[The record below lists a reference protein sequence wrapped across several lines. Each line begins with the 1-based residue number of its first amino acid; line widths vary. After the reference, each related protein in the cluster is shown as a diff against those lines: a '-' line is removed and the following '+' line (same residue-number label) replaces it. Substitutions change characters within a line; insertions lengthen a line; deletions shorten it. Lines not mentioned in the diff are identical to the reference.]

1 MTQGIANVSV
11 GEQFEGFLLIKSAEK
26 GVASNGKPFLTIIF
40 RDRSGEIDAKL
51 WEITKDDEEVFTPE
65 SVVHV
70 QGDIRQFRG
79 KAQLNVRQIRLATAA
94 DGIHPEDFME
104 KAPIPVEEM
113 QEYMTKLYLIC
124 ETLIF
129 KGLFVILLRSTNTN
143 YSHTQLRLKSS

>member
-1 MTQGIANVSV
+1 M
-11 GEQFEGFLLIKSAEK
+11 
-26 GVASNGKPFLTIIF
+26 
-40 RDRSGEIDAKL
+40 
-51 WEITKDDEEVFTPE
+51 
-65 SVVHV
+65 HV